1 MFLQPVEKF
10 QRRRY
15 LHGLLS
21 AEDEMMEIYS
31 QIAELR
37 SAFGERKLRLRM
49 DRQFKLSFT
58 KLGN

>member
-1 MFLQPVEKF
+1 
-10 QRRRY
+10 
-15 LHGLLS
+15 
-21 AEDEMMEIYS
+21 MMEIYS